1 MDESVL
7 PPEAPAPLPQL
18 TAAEIAVETQRGKQA
33 GYFALGAAVAMVTS
47 IGLLIVSLSG
57 TTVKT
62 NADRLLSIA
71 AHKPVYIAASA
82 LAAIAAAAMAPLL
95 IHLSLATKQRVPQMP
110 RIVQVLALVGP
121 LLVALSLPLQEVI
134 RAPLAAD
141 FAAGSAR
148 SAEAANDALKAT
160 SFQIV
165 SSVGLAGS
173 IALGFALVM
182 ISIYG
187 MRSGL
192 LTRFM
197 GIIGAIIGFTTV
209 VPIIGAAGIL
219 QVFWLC
225 AVALMLLGPAERQ
238 PPAWAAGRAMPWIR
252 PTAPQPEA
260 AESKSTSPDVIDAA
274 PAADA
279 GTADSPS
286 SDA

>member
-18 TAAEIAVETQRGKQA
+18 TAAEISAEAQRGKLA
-33 GYFALGAAVAMVTS
+33 GYFALGAAVAMISS
-47 IGLLIVSLSG
+47 IALLIISLSD

-82 LAAIAAAAMAPLL
+82 LAAIASAAMAPLL
-95 IHLSLATKQRVPQMP
+95 IHLALAIKQRIPQMP
-110 RIVQVLALVGP
+110 RIVQTLALIGP

-141 FAAGSAR
+141 FAAQADHSLK
-148 SAEAANDALKAT
+148 AANDALKET
-160 SFQIV
+160 SFQVV
-165 SSVGLAGS
+165 SSIGLAGS
-173 IALGFALVM
+173 IALGFAMVM

-187 MRSGL
+187 MRAGL

-197 GIIGAIIGFTTV
+197 GIIGAIIGFATV
-209 VPIIGAAGIL
+209 VPVLGSAGIL

-225 AVALMLLGPAERQ
+225 AVAVMLLGPAERQ
-238 PPAWAAGRAMPWIR
+238 PPAWAAGKAMPWIR
-252 PTAPQPEA
+252 PTVTPTGAEAPTD
-260 AESKSTSPDVIDAA
+260 SSPDVIDAA
-274 PAADA
+274 PATDA
-279 GTADSPS
+279 PDSA
-286 SDA
+286 SDDA